1 VQRGAIPFFWEP
13 ILKILELL
21 AKFCSILSGALLTF
35 ITLMTCYSLIGRNT
49 TGQTIVGDFELTG
62 VATGAAIALFMPL
75 CQYKKANIIVDF
87 FTAKATEATITQ
99 LDRLGALFM
108 AAAFALLTWRT
119 YLGGMN
125 AWVSQSGSMMLGF
138 PEWIVYAAMT
148 PPLALSAAIALT
160 QALMGDKFTNSE
172 GASA

>member
-1 VQRGAIPFFWEP
+1 M
-13 ILKILELL
+13 KILELL

-62 VATGAAIALFMPL
+62 VATGAAIALFMPM
-75 CQYKKANIIVDF
+75 CQFKKANIIVDF
-87 FTAKATEATITQ
+87 FTAKASDVTIAQ

-125 AWVSQSGSMMLGF
+125 AWATQSGSMMLGF

-148 PPLALSAAIALT
+148 PPLALSAAIALS
-160 QALMGDKFTNSE
+160 QALMGEKFTNSE

>member
-1 VQRGAIPFFWEP
+1 M
-13 ILKILELL
+13 KILEQL
-21 AKFCSILSGALLTF
+21 AKLCSILSGALLTA

-49 TGQTIVGDFELTG
+49 TGDTITGDFELTG
-62 VATGAAIALFMPL
+62 VATGAAIALFMPW
-75 CQYKKANIIVDF
+75 CQIKKANIIVDF
-87 FTAKATEATITQ
+87 FTAKASENTVAQ

-108 AAAFALLTWRT
+108 AATFALLTWRT

-148 PPLALSAAIALT
+148 PPLALSAVIALT
-160 QALMGDKFTNSE
+160 QAILGEKFTLGE
-172 GASA
+172 GVNA

>member
-1 VQRGAIPFFWEP
+1 M
-13 ILKILELL
+13 KILEQL
-21 AKFCSILSGALLTF
+21 AKLCSILSGALLTF

-49 TGQTIVGDFELTG
+49 TGTTISGDFELTG
-62 VATGAAIALFMPL
+62 VATGAAIALFMPW
-75 CQYKKANIIVDF
+75 CQFKKANIIVDF
-87 FTAKATEATITQ
+87 FTAKASQHTVAQ

-108 AAAFALLTWRT
+108 ATAFALLTWRT

-148 PPLALSAAIALT
+148 PPLALSAVIALA
-160 QALMGDKFTNSE
+160 QAIVGEKFKSTE

>member
-1 VQRGAIPFFWEP
+1 M
-13 ILKILELL
+13 KILELL
-21 AKFCSILSGALLTF
+21 AKFCSIVSGALLTF

-62 VATGAAIALFMPL
+62 VATGAAIALFMPM
-75 CQYKKANIIVDF
+75 CQFKKANIIVDF
-87 FTAKATEATITQ
+87 FTSKASEATTAQ
-99 LDRLGALFM
+99 LDRLGGLFM
-108 AAAFALLTWRT
+108 AAAFALIAWRT

-148 PPLALSAAIALT
+148 PPLALSAVIALA
-160 QALMGDKFTNSE
+160 QAIVGEKFTSTE

>member
-1 VQRGAIPFFWEP
+1 
-13 ILKILELL
+13 LKILEIL
-21 AKFCSILSGALLTF
+21 AKFCSVLSGALLTF
-35 ITLMTCYSLIGRNT
+35 ITFMTCYSLIGRNT

-75 CQYKKANIIVDF
+75 CQFKKANIVVDF
-87 FTAKATEATITQ
+87 FTAKASEATIVQ

-119 YLGGMN
+119 CLGGMN
-125 AWVSQSGSMMLGF
+125 AWTSQSGSMMLGF

-148 PPLALSAAIALT
+148 PPLALSAVIALT
-160 QALMGDKFTNSE
+160 QAFWGENPTNSE